1 MRVVKIV
8 RLRSRPDGFFY
19 VSLMPVLE
27 EEKPKTVFK
36 STNEMYDLFKDIPE
50 VIENNFRLALKCN
63 FYPKEL
69 KPKLPKFITDINL
82 KCTLEN
88 K

>member
-36 STNEMYDLFKDIPE
+36 SNNEITARNVARQFAKQFKCMMAYEEVMTETNDE
-50 VIENNFRLALKCN
+50 ENDPGPQEAL
-63 FYPKEL
+63 
-69 KPKLPKFITDINL
+69 
-82 KCTLEN
+82 
-88 K
+88 

>member
-19 VSLMPVLE
+19 VSLMPVKE

-36 STNEMYDLFKDIPE
+36 SNNETTARNVARQFAKQYKCMMAFE
-50 VIENNFRLALKCN
+50 VVTETDDEENNPGPEEAL
-63 FYPKEL
+63 
-69 KPKLPKFITDINL
+69 
-82 KCTLEN
+82 
-88 K
+88 

>member
-19 VSLMPVLE
+19 VSLMPVNE

-36 STNEMYDLFKDIPE
+36 SSNETIARNVARQLAKQFKCMMAYEEVMVDTNDDENDPGPE
-50 VIENNFRLALKCN
+50 EAL
-63 FYPKEL
+63 
-69 KPKLPKFITDINL
+69 
-82 KCTLEN
+82 
-88 K
+88 

>member
-36 STNEMYDLFKDIPE
+36 SNNEVTARNVARQFAKQFKCMMAFEEVTTNSDEE
-50 VIENNFRLALKCN
+50 ENNPGPEEAF
-63 FYPKEL
+63 
-69 KPKLPKFITDINL
+69 
-82 KCTLEN
+82 
-88 K
+88 

>member
-19 VSLMPVLE
+19 VSLMPVNE

-36 STNEMYDLFKDIPE
+36 SINETSARNIARQFAKQYKCMVAFEFD
-50 VIENNFRLALKCN
+50 VIENL
-63 FYPKEL
+63 
-69 KPKLPKFITDINL
+69 
-82 KCTLEN
+82 TLEDEDDDPGPQEAL
-88 K
+88 

>member
-36 STNEMYDLFKDIPE
+36 SNDETTARNVARQFAKQYKCMMAYE
-50 VIENNFRLALKCN
+50 VVTETDDDEENNPGPEEAL
-63 FYPKEL
+63 
-69 KPKLPKFITDINL
+69 
-82 KCTLEN
+82 
-88 K
+88 

>member
-36 STNEMYDLFKDIPE
+36 SNNEVTARNVARQFSKQFKCMMAFEELTTNSDEE
-50 VIENNFRLALKCN
+50 ENNPGPEEAL
-63 FYPKEL
+63 
-69 KPKLPKFITDINL
+69 
-82 KCTLEN
+82 
-88 K
+88 

>member
-19 VSLMPVLE
+19 VSLMPVNE

-36 STNEMYDLFKDIPE
+36 SNNESAARNVARQFARQYKCMIAFEKLVTETNDEENDPGPE
-50 VIENNFRLALKCN
+50 EAL
-63 FYPKEL
+63 
-69 KPKLPKFITDINL
+69 
-82 KCTLEN
+82 
-88 K
+88 

>member
-19 VSLMPVLE
+19 VSLMPVNE

-36 STNEMYDLFKDIPE
+36 SNNVTTARNVARQFAKQYNCMMAYEE
-50 VIENNFRLALKCN
+50 VATETDDEENNPGPEESL
-63 FYPKEL
+63 
-69 KPKLPKFITDINL
+69 
-82 KCTLEN
+82 
-88 K
+88 

>member
-36 STNEMYDLFKDIPE
+36 SNDETTARNVARQFAKQFKCMMAFEFD
-50 VIENNFRLALKCN
+50 VIENL
-63 FYPKEL
+63 
-69 KPKLPKFITDINL
+69 
-82 KCTLEN
+82 TLEDEDDDPGPQEAL
-88 K
+88 